1 MPTSHAKSQAGST
14 GVTAWLHPGADGRA
28 SIVYVANL
36 GDAQAVMFNT
46 KTGQIPQV
54 ATRTW
59 DEEQATLMGNGV
71 KATRASV
78 TEPHAI
84 NGALK
89 VDKTTGRATGM
100 RNDPLG
106 VGFREY
112 DLLRKRHKFP
122 SSKVPFCISNM
133 PGEER
138 WRLLNLEPTRALGHR
153 NNKEPPLRHP
163 EVYEWQV
170 PQAEDHM
177 LLVCCD
183 GFFSKNAFPSPEHVT
198 RFLAD
203 PVSFC
208 KSKTF
213 FRGTCLEVLMEE
225 MGESHLLPDPSKV
238 SMAEL
243 FHQIHE
249 AVNDKLS
256 DDTWCDAHDSAY
268 EYLSVFA
275 QENPIPN
282 VRTAPA
288 KTLLAASYLGV
299 LMVSDDNISS
309 CLVMLDGNSTFNGRR
324 FELGSEH

>member
-183 GFFSKNAFPSPEHVT
+183 GFFSKSAFASPQVLTQALSSLMYLNVVELYLLT
-198 RFLAD
+198 RA
-203 PVSFC
+203 
-208 KSKTF
+208 
-213 FRGTCLEVLMEE
+213 
-225 MGESHLLPDPSKV
+225 
-238 SMAEL
+238 
-243 FHQIHE
+243 
-249 AVNDKLS
+249 
-256 DDTWCDAHDSAY
+256 
-268 EYLSVFA
+268 
-275 QENPIPN
+275 
-282 VRTAPA
+282 
-288 KTLLAASYLGV
+288 
-299 LMVSDDNISS
+299 
-309 CLVMLDGNSTFNGRR
+309 
-324 FELGSEH
+324 